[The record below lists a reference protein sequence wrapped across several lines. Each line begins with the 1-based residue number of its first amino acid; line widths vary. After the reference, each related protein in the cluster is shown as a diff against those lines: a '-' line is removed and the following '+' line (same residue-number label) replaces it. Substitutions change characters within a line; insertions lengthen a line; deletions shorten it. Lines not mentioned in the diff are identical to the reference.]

1 MLSALLMQAGQA
13 TRVLSDWLPAEITVA
28 TPTTRSRAMSSAT
41 PPVSQEHCQ
50 INFKAPALDE
60 EGAQLCSTELTPLGK
75 SGGTVQ
81 LEIFA
86 AVEMTLL
93 IEMIVYG

>member
-1 MLSALLMQAGQA
+1 MQVFDRPRNMHIEDG
-13 TRVLSDWLPAEITVA
+13 TKFH
-28 TPTTRSRAMSSAT
+28 
-41 PPVSQEHCQ
+41 EHCQ

-60 EGAQLCSTELTPLGK
+60 EGAHSTELTPLGK
-75 SGGTVQ
+75 SGGAVE

>member
-1 MLSALLMQAGQA
+1 MFASHSYDG
-13 TRVLSDWLPAEITVA
+13 SDV
-28 TPTTRSRAMSSAT
+28 RR
-41 PPVSQEHCQ
+41 EHCQ

-75 SGGTVQ
+75 SGGAVE
-81 LEIFA
+81 LEILA
-86 AVEMTLL
+86 AVEMALL

>member
-1 MLSALLMQAGQA
+1 ME
-13 TRVLSDWLPAEITVA
+13 DFWLILAFQ
-28 TPTTRSRAMSSAT
+28 RSEDETESRNTEAVGGEGHQGH
-41 PPVSQEHCQ
+41 PPEHCQ

-60 EGAQLCSTELTPLGK
+60 EGAQLCSTELAPLGK

>member
-1 MLSALLMQAGQA
+1 MTTPSSPGLPVTLPLAIPASWTPEQAQA
-13 TRVLSDWLPAEITVA
+13 VIEFLD
-28 TPTTRSRAMSSAT
+28 
-41 PPVSQEHCQ
+41 EHCQ

-75 SGGTVQ
+75 SGGAVE